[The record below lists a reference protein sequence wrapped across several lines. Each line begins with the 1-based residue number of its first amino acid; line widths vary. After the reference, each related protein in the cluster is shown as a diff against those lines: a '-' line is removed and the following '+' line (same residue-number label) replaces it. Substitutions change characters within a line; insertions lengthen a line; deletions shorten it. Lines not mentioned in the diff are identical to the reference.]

1 MPQRKPKSRKK
12 LTEIRLAGLAK
23 AQRAAQ
29 ATFAARRL
37 KRVLAQ
43 ARAQGGSASLD
54 EEVEAGAVVKEE
66 AALPAIPAG
75 AFVKEEEALPE
86 MPAGAVVKEE
96 VPPPA
101 MPAGAVVKEEVPPPA
116 MPAGAFVKEEA
127 ALPEMPADAVVKE
140 EVPPPAMPAGAL
152 VKVEA
157 APLPI
162 VPLCL
167 GGRAA
172 APTQIKR

>member
-29 ATFAARRL
+29 ATYAARRL

-75 AFVKEEEALPE
+75 AFVKEEEALQE
-86 MPAGAVVKEE
+86 MPAG
-96 VPPPA
+96 
-101 MPAGAVVKEEVPPPA
+101 
-116 MPAGAFVKEEA
+116 
-127 ALPEMPADAVVKE
+127 AVVKE